1 MLASAAADA
10 ECRIGTRPPSSGLTG
25 AKSGSVSR
33 TRVVKSDNVA
43 LSVLSVAGWH
53 LEAMTSQEPGTA
65 AEPTTTAGDHDAA
78 VDSTPPSRRQSRWSK
93 LNRTN
98 RIAAFVLGGVASV
111 FVAALIFGAGV
122 LVGAEFGDSEGH
134 HRGSETADYG
144 TGGGDGSGEHE
155 GSGSEGDGRPWRR
168 QRIRGQ
174 PRSRR
179 VRSAAPTRGSG
190 VIGPRYAETVAVG
203 RSRRTWPGAPKSC
216 DCRWPLVDHP
226 ASSNDW
232 RMVANTM
239 PCRSISIRQARRS
252 PAPGLGRRVRRPG
265 RCRCSS

>member
-1 MLASAAADA
+1 MGVDGIQPEAHRRDSDVRATRSTPRFDLRRNIVDALAQRYVTQRQHVFRTSFVCTSRGVRVLASAAADA

-33 TRVVKSDNVA
+33 TRVLKSDNVA

-65 AEPTTTAGDHDAA
+65 AEPTTTAGDHDTA
-78 VDSTPPSRRQSRWSK
+78 VDSTPPSRRQSWWSK

-144 TGGGDGSGEHE
+144 AGGGDGSGEHE
-155 GSGSEGDGRPWRR
+155 GSGSEGNGD
-168 QRIRGQ
+168 RGGDSGSEGNRDRGESDQQ
-174 PRSRR
+174 PRPE
-179 VRSAAPTRGSG
+179 A
-190 VIGPRYAETVAVG
+190 
-203 RSRRTWPGAPKSC
+203 
-216 DCRWPLVDHP
+216 P
-226 ASSNDW
+226 ASS
-232 RMVANTM
+232 A
-239 PCRSISIRQARRS
+239 
-252 PAPGLGRRVRRPG
+252 PATPRP
-265 RCRCSS
+265 

>member
-1 MLASAAADA
+1 MT
-10 ECRIGTRPPSSGLTG
+10 ECHRRPACRTG

-33 TRVVKSDNVA
+33 TRVLKSDSVA

-65 AEPTTTAGDHDAA
+65 AEPTTTAGDHDTA

-134 HRGSETADYG
+134 HRGSEGNGDR
-144 TGGGDGSGEHE
+144 GGD
-155 GSGSEGDGRPWRR
+155 SGSEGHRD
-168 QRIRGQ
+168 RGESDQQ
-174 PRSRR
+174 PRPE
-179 VRSAAPTRGSG
+179 A
-190 VIGPRYAETVAVG
+190 
-203 RSRRTWPGAPKSC
+203 
-216 DCRWPLVDHP
+216 P
-226 ASSNDW
+226 ASS
-232 RMVANTM
+232 A
-239 PCRSISIRQARRS
+239 
-252 PAPGLGRRVRRPG
+252 PATPRP
-265 RCRCSS
+265 